1 MTLEI
6 LTFKY
11 SIVFISDTI
20 VCPSCH
26 LSFNLPVINQN
37 LSIYLHRVLK
47 SRHAPKH
54 LQEVRA
60 EKCTDIYT
68 PLHGRL
74 YWCTHNTTVTTIQTT
89 TIIMKINYN
98 TYQAHTLENVA
109 SRAITCLLPNNVL
122 DHRPEFKSIILCTS
136 YNHWSL
142 TILTQA
148 ALPCSLIYMSHTSH
162 LTLPTSGNVAME
174 ENNYVQRNQ
183 LNNKHGCT

>member
-20 VCPSCH
+20 ACPSCH

-74 YWCTHNTTVTTIQTT
+74 YWCTHHTTVTTIQTT

-109 SRAITCLLPNNVL
+109 SRAITCLLPNKVL

-136 YNHWSL
+136 YNHWITHHPYTFGSTAVLSDIYVTHVTSNL
-142 TILTQA
+142 THIW
-148 ALPCSLIYMSHTSH
+148 
-162 LTLPTSGNVAME
+162 
-174 ENNYVQRNQ
+174 QRCNGRKQ
-183 LNNKHGCT
+183 LRTKKPAQ

>member
-20 VCPSCH
+20 ACPSCH

-47 SRHAPKH
+47 STHAPKH

-60 EKCTDIYT
+60 KKCTDIYT

-74 YWCTHNTTVTTIQTT
+74 YWCTHTIVTTIQTT
-89 TIIMKINYN
+89 TILMKIII
-98 TYQAHTLENVA
+98 HIRHIH
-109 SRAITCLLPNNVL
+109 SRMLLVEQLLVCCQIRCWIIVQNSNPSSSVIATIM
-122 DHRPEFKSIILCTS
+122 DHSP
-136 YNHWSL
+136 SL
-142 TILTQA
+142 HIWRHCR
-148 ALPCSLIYMSHTSH
+148 AL
-162 LTLPTSGNVAME
+162 
-174 ENNYVQRNQ
+174 
-183 LNNKHGCT
+183 